1 MSQDLL
7 LLFDNMCDKDS
18 CWQVDS
24 LRRIDSLL
32 SAFSPLLF
40 LVTWYFGAL
49 GSVHLLSVFRI
60 LCVSESGGAVHGRRC
75 GVSAALRL

>member
-7 LLFDNMCDKDS
+7 LLFGNVCVKAS

-24 LRRIDSLL
+24 VELIPCCQP
-32 SAFSPLLF
+32 SPLLF

-49 GSVHLLSVFRI
+49 GSICLLSVFRI
-60 LCVSESGGAVHGRRC
+60 LRLSESGCTAHGRRC
-75 GVSAALRL
+75 CVSAALGP